1 MNKRFLKLYESTIGR
16 YNRGGFLVSDIV
28 TFAKNALKNDFLKTQ
43 NEDVA
48 ARIKEYIESGDTLR
62 VINIVNNAPPV
73 MGANNTDDGGP
84 DFTIEVGKET
94 APGRFETSGILVHPT
109 MLVRV
114 DAYPNLTPVPD
125 KVKRKE
131 KIDIKPVAVKDEE
144 GEEVPFYTPKLN
156 TRRSDVHG
164 KMEAGD
170 RVLNNV
176 NVKIP
181 SGTNAIDKD
190 PASYT
195 ARYLPKA

>member
-48 ARIKEYIESGDTLR
+48 ARIKGYIESGDTLR

-73 MGANNTDDGGP
+73 MGANNTDNGGP
-84 DFTIEVGKET
+84 DYTIEVGKET

-114 DAYPNLTPVPD
+114 DVYPNLTPIPD
-125 KVKRKE
+125 KAKRKE
-131 KIDIKPVAVKDEE
+131 KINITPELVKDEE
-144 GEEVPFYTPKLN
+144 GEEVPFYSPKLN

-164 KMEAGD
+164 KMVAGD

-176 NVKIP
+176 NVQIP
-181 SGTNAIDKD
+181 SVPNSTRKD

-195 ARYLPKA
+195 ADYLPKA